1 MLKIILPC
9 VETPSAIHPS
19 PWYVSVNRTPA
30 LSSIISPS
38 RLEARQ
44 STWGDDKVAL
54 LERMR
59 KKKVLILVKNDYAT
73 RI

>member
-1 MLKIILPC
+1 
-9 VETPSAIHPS
+9 
-19 PWYVSVNRTPA
+19 VNRTPA

-54 LERMR
+54 LERRR